1 VEEAAIA
8 KIRRI
13 VCPVDFS
20 EASAAAIEY
29 ALDLAADTK
38 AEVRFVHVY
47 QIPVYALSG
56 GEIVGGR
63 ELAAQLG
70 KGLQGELD
78 ALEKK
83 YAGRGTK
90 LDTHLIEGVPHVEIV
105 RIAKELPADMIV
117 MGTHGR
123 GGVSHFL
130 LGSVAERVVRTAECP
145 VLTVRQ
151 PKTK

>member
-1 VEEAAIA
+1 MA

-20 EASAAAIEY
+20 EGAGSAIEY
-29 ALDLAADTK
+29 AIDLAKDTG

-47 QIPVYALSG
+47 QIPVYALPDGAVIG
-56 GEIVGGR
+56 GP
-63 ELAAQLG
+63 ELAARLGVQL
-70 KGLQGELD
+70 QNELE
-78 ALEKK
+78 ALKKK
-83 YAGRGTK
+83 YEGAGVK
-90 LDTHLIEGVPHVEIV
+90 IDTQLIEGVPHAEIV
-105 RIAKELPADMIV
+105 RAAKELPADMIV

-123 GGVSHFL
+123 GGLSHLL

-151 PKTK
+151 PKAK

>member
-1 VEEAAIA
+1 MV

-13 VCPVDFS
+13 LCPVDFS

-38 AEVRFVHVY
+38 AEVRLVHVY
-47 QIPVYALSG
+47 QSPVYALAD

-63 ELAAQLG
+63 DLAVQIG
-70 KGLQGELD
+70 KQLQGELD

-83 YAGRGTK
+83 YTRRGAKLATK
-90 LDTHLIEGVPHVEIV
+90 LATRLVEGVPYVEIV
-105 RIAKELPADMIV
+105 RIAKELMADMIV

-123 GGVSHFL
+123 GGFSHFL
-130 LGSVAERVVRTAECP
+130 LGSVAERVVRMAECP

-151 PKTK
+151 PKAK

>member
-1 VEEAAIA
+1 MA

-20 EASAAAIEY
+20 DASAAAVEY

-47 QIPVYALSG
+47 QIPVYALPDG
-56 GEIVGGR
+56 AVVGGP
-63 ELAAQLG
+63 ELAARLGQQL
-70 KGLQGELD
+70 QTELD
-78 ALEKK
+78 ALRKK
-83 YAGRGTK
+83 YEGRGPK
-90 LDTHLIEGVPHVEIV
+90 LDTHLVEGVPHVEIV

-123 GGVSHFL
+123 GGLSHLL

-151 PKTK
+151 PTKGK